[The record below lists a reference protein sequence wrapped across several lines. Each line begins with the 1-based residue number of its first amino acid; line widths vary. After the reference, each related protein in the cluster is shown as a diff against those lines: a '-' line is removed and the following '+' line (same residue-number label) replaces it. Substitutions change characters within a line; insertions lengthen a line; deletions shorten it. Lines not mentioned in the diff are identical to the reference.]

1 MTDISLDPRLRADC
15 FVLGRLSAGHLL
27 LMNNRLFPWLI
38 LVPETEKTE
47 LYELD
52 EVVLTLL
59 VADINRISRLLKS
72 AFPVDKLN
80 VAAIGNVVSQLHIH
94 VIGRSTTDPCW
105 PGVVWGSG
113 QTEPYDPS
121 GRDRVIRR
129 ITEGL
134 SPDRLQPS
142 PWTGLPF

>member
-1 MTDISLDPRLRADC
+1 MNTITLDPRLRADC
-15 FVLGRLSAGHLL
+15 FVLGRLSVSHLL

-38 LVPETEKTE
+38 LVPETPKTE

-52 EVVLTLL
+52 PAMQRDLL
-59 VADINRISRLLKS
+59 ADINRISERVKS

-80 VAAIGNVVSQLHIH
+80 VAAIGNVVSQLHVH

-113 QTEPYDPS
+113 IAEPYEPEE
-121 GRDRVIRR
+121 RDRVIRR
-129 ITEGL
+129 MTEGL
-134 SPDRLQPS
+134 TPDVLRPS